1 MKRLVKVTFL
11 VLCIMGIAASNLAAQ
26 DQFPNRTI
34 TMSQAYS
41 AGGST
46 DLVARAIAAIAPKYL
61 SQPIIV
67 VAKPGGGG
75 LIAVQALASAKPD
88 GHYWHLGR
96 MGDMVNNAYIERIPF
111 DMDNDFIPVAQ
122 VANDDLFISCS
133 SKTGWKTIEDLVAAV
148 RKEPGKYKFAASGTT
163 TSGRIVFE
171 AWANMMGL
179 DIPVVPFKGAAPAS
193 IAVAGGHIPIFHST
207 IGEAL
212 AHVQRGDIV
221 PLMMM
226 GDRVTK
232 ALPNVSMPKDHG
244 WKFDMSSW
252 HIIFVGKGTPQPIIN
267 KIESICKSI
276 VADPDYVKACD
287 GIGSTPVFATGK
299 ESAVLLKDH
308 RAQFGPLIKKLGI
321 SNIK

>member
-1 MKRLVKVTFL
+1 MKRLAKVTFL
-11 VLCIMGIAASNLAAQ
+11 VLCIMGIAVSNLAAQ
-26 DQFPNRTI
+26 DKFPSRMI
-34 TMSQAYS
+34 TLSQAYS

-61 SQPIIV
+61 SQPIVV

-75 LIAVQALASAKPD
+75 MLALQGLASAKPD

-96 MGDMVNNAYIERIPF
+96 MGDMVNNEYIEKMPF
-111 DMDNDFIPVAQ
+111 NMDADFTPVAQ
-122 VANDDLFISCS
+122 VANDDLMISCS
-133 SKTGWKTIEDLVAAV
+133 AKTGWKTIEELVAAV
-148 RKEPGKYKFAASGTT
+148 KKEPGKYKFAASGTT

-171 AWANMMGL
+171 AWRYNMGL

-193 IAVAGGHIPIFHST
+193 IAVAGGHIPIIHST
-207 IGEAL
+207 VGEVL
-212 AHVQRGDIV
+212 PHVQRGDIV

-252 HIIFVGKGTPQPIIN
+252 HIVFVKAGTPQPIIN
-267 KIESICKSI
+267 TIESTLKKI
-276 VADPDYVKACD
+276 VADPDYVKACE
-287 GIGSTPVFATGK
+287 GFGSTPVYASQK
-299 ESAVLLKDH
+299 DSEALLKEH
-308 RAQFGPLIKKLGI
+308 RKLFGPLIMKLGI